1 MCFISYTSNRYKL
14 CGKLISSSKQIT
26 RCREYTAWMKA
37 VEAGMASITDVPY
50 HCDPRVIPPH
60 NNPLSAPGR
69 CRPDCPYGRTRPRAD
84 QVGLFLHAL
93 VVCWLVYLCPRRFFL
108 LMILIIIPPFALA
121 CFLELLE

>member
-37 VEAGMASITDVPY
+37 VQAGMARITDVPY

-84 QVGLFLHAL
+84 Q
-93 VVCWLVYLCPRRFFL
+93 
-108 LMILIIIPPFALA
+108 
-121 CFLELLE
+121 

>member
-37 VEAGMASITDVPY
+37 VEAGMARITDVPY

-84 QVGLFLHAL
+84 H
-93 VVCWLVYLCPRRFFL
+93 
-108 LMILIIIPPFALA
+108 
-121 CFLELLE
+121 